1 MANLPSH
8 VVAFAG
14 NNTKTYEQFKDYY
27 FHARSID
34 GKNLGDFDKTIAFAE
49 KETRMHTALLSEV
62 TRLSGQSIPEGMDM
76 VQFASNPMLKWAMGA
91 VVNTMID
98 AIIPDTII
106 KSIGLYTNI
115 QTVGWG
121 ASARYDIKPNAIM
134 STTKFS
140 NGRRDG
146 WAQKQFNTSVSIT
159 PEAHNVTVEASLYK
173 ILVGEESLAEFA
185 RKAILALETEMT
197 KDAYATFAAIADRVG
212 YPVALNSATF
222 SSDSLIEQCQIVESY
237 ALSKPV
243 IIGTKR
249 ALAKVLPESSKGY
262 RMTTTAEAPGIG
274 LIRNFYEYDIMELP
288 QVATGKDFGLA
299 LSDDY
304 VYIIAPSSD
313 KLVKGAIEGVT
324 QSFTVNPEDT
334 ADLTTSTSFTKRW
347 KFEIATNSV
356 MARTQVS
363 S

>member
-1 MANLPSH
+1 MANLPLH

-14 NNTKTYEQFKDYY
+14 SNTKTYEQFKDYY

-34 GKNLGDFDKTIAFAE
+34 GKELGEFNKTISFAE
-49 KETRMHTALLSEV
+49 KETKMHTALLAEV
-62 TRLSGQSIPEGMDM
+62 TRLSGQVIPEGMDM
-76 VQFASNPMLKWAMGA
+76 VQFATNPMLKWAMGA

-106 KSIGLYTNI
+106 KSIGLYTDI
-115 QTVGWG
+115 TTVGWG
-121 ASARYDIKPNAIM
+121 MSAQFNIKPNAIM
-134 STTKFS
+134 SATKFS

-146 WAQKQFNTSVSIT
+146 FAQKQFNTSVSIL
-159 PEAHNVTVEASLYK
+159 PEAHNVTIEASLYK

-197 KDAYATFAAIADRVG
+197 KDSYSAFAAIADRVG

-222 SSDSLIEQCQIVESY
+222 SIDALIEQCQIVESY
-237 ALSKPV
+237 SLSKPV

-249 ALAKVLPESSKGY
+249 ALALVLPEASKGY
-262 RMTTTAEAPGIG
+262 RLTTTAEAPSIG
-274 LIRNFYEYDIMELP
+274 LIRNFYDYDIMELP
-288 QVATGKDFGLA
+288 QIATGKDFGLV

-304 VYIIAPSSD
+304 IYIVAPSSN

-334 ADLTTSTSFTKRW
+334 ADLTTSTSFIKRW
-347 KFEIATNSV
+347 KFEVATNSV
-356 MARTQVS
+356 MARMQVNS
-363 S
+363 